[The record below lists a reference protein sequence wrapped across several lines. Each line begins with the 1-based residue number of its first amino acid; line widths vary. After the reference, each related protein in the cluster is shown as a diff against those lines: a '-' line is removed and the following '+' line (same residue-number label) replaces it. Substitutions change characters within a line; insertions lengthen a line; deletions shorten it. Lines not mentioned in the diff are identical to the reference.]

1 MDVQHT
7 ARVNRLLNAH
17 PYLEGPNA
25 DLQHD
30 LVVAAIMGSMAHA
43 HDRARLVVSFET
55 YAILREE
62 AYLTSI
68 FEALIIGHLD
78 KHENIF
84 QEIRK
89 NQRSK
94 SHEEM
99 WMVYPTL
106 ILAYIRAAL
115 WCDAHSSVDHADFV
129 KMAPWYIGGL
139 VRDYVIAADGAIPE
153 SQWCSKWALGE
164 ISNNLTAY
172 LGPVPTRE
180 TIRRAR
186 EIMHMMD
193 ECEQYVHRPV
203 HKLVSQFTHRAF
215 SMINMRA
222 QIAILKRGFDE
233 YGNELAVPEQPVA
246 A

>member
-55 YAILREE
+55 YSILKEE
-62 AYLTSI
+62 QYLASI
-68 FEALIIGHLD
+68 FEALLTGHINEPD
-78 KHENIF
+78 AIF
-84 QEIRK
+84 QEIAK
-89 NQRSK
+89 NQRGSP
-94 SHEEM
+94 HFAM
-99 WMVYPTL
+99 WKVYPAL
-106 ILAYIRAAL
+106 ILAYIRTAL
-115 WCDAHSSVDHADFV
+115 WCDDHASSDHAEFV

-139 VRDYVIAADGAIPE
+139 VRDYVCKSDEGIPE
-153 SQWCSKWALGE
+153 SQWASNWVLGR
-164 ISNNLTAY
+164 INNDLSAY
-172 LGPVPTRE
+172 LGPVPTTE

-186 EIMHMMD
+186 EIMHMLD
-193 ECEQYVHRPV
+193 QCEQFVHRPV

-233 YGNELAVPEQPVA
+233 YGNELAVPEEPVA